1 MRLKSLLYGFVAII
15 LITLSY
21 FILQS
26 WGEPVS
32 YNRDI
37 RPIINGK
44 CITCHGGVKKS
55 AGVSFLF
62 REEALD
68 TADSGIPAIVPGD
81 AEASGVYQRIVHHD
95 PEYRMP
101 LEKEPLG
108 EQEIKLIKQWI
119 DEGAAWEDHWAYV
132 PPNPD
137 ISPPTI
143 EPTQVIRNNID
154 HFIYA
159 KLQESELTPAP
170 EAKKEVLL
178 RRLYIDLIGLPPTP
192 EEARSFLND
201 PNEDAYEKL
210 VDRLL
215 ASPHFGERWASMWLD
230 LARYA
235 DTKGYEKDLERSI
248 WKYRDWVIDAFNQD
262 MPFDQF
268 TVEQLAGDLL
278 PDPTQDQLIA
288 TAFHR
293 NTIANDEGG
302 TDDEEFRV
310 AAVIERVGTT
320 FEVWQST
327 TMACVQCHSH
337 PYDPIQHEEFYRFMA
352 FFNNTEDRDIYNE
365 QPNLHTYETNAD
377 EVQEIL
383 TWIEDHL
390 KPEDAQLLS
399 AGRSLHQQKEEVLN
413 KLGYRKVEAEQFQ
426 ATSKLIELLSP
437 DQDVVWQVQDSSWIM
452 FENVDLSDVEK
463 ISFRCATAISGG
475 FIEVRLDSVN
485 GKKVGQTEVTT
496 TGKWGGWSGNKPDTS
511 KWKEFFAPIA
521 KVSGEHDIYYFF
533 RKNRDLQQHL
543 FHLDCI
549 YYHEQNPLKQKY
561 DKTFN
566 QKLARLAA
574 VRPVAT
580 PIMQDLPPEKSRST
594 HVFERGN
601 WVTPGK
607 QVEADVPE
615 ILGGIPDG
623 LPNNRLGM
631 AHWLVSE
638 DNPVTARVAVNRFW
652 KELFGIGIIET
663 MEEFG
668 SQGSPPSHVG
678 LLDWLAVQFMD
689 EHQWSMKS
697 LLKQIVMSATYRQ
710 SSEATP
716 VKIEKDP
723 RNRMLSRGPRVRL
736 SAEQVRDQILTVSGL
751 LNREMYGPS
760 VKPPRPDAISSPWSS
775 WVADTTSQQYRRS
788 LYIFG
793 KRSSPHPMI
802 TTFDGTGRNVCVSR
816 RIRTNTPLQAL
827 TLLNDSTFYL
837 AAQQLAEVMAG
848 ATDVSSGLQKGY
860 EKVMLR
866 SPDTE
871 KLAILRTL
879 YQDAFDHYQQQ
890 ALIKK
895 VATTEH
901 DPIHLKALALV
912 ANTMLNMDEFVTK
925 N

>member
-1 MRLKSLLYGFVAII
+1 MRLKSLLHGFMAII

-26 WGEPVS
+26 GSGSIS
-32 YNRDI
+32 YNQDI

-68 TADSGIPAIVPGD
+68 TAESGTPAIVPGD
-81 AEASGVYQRIVHHD
+81 AEASGMYQRIVHYD
-95 PEYRMP
+95 PEHRMP
-101 LEKEPLG
+101 LEKEPLST
-108 EQEIKLIKQWI
+108 QEIKLIKQWI
-119 DEGAAWEDHWAYV
+119 DEGAEWEDHWAYV
-132 PPNPD
+132 PPKPD

-143 EPTQVIRNNID
+143 ETQSILNNID
-154 HFIYA
+154 RFIYA
-159 KLQESELTPAP
+159 KLQEIDLTPAP

-178 RRLYIDLIGLPPTP
+178 RRLYIDLIGLPPTT
-192 EEARSFLND
+192 EEAKIYLND
-201 PNEDAYEKL
+201 PSEGAYEKL

-215 ASPHFGERWASMWLD
+215 ASSHFGERWASMWLD

-235 DTKGYEKDLERSI
+235 DTKGYEKDLDRSI

-278 PDPTQDQLIA
+278 SNPTQDQLIA

-293 NTIANDEGG
+293 NTMANDEGG
-302 TDDEEFRV
+302 TDNEEFRV
-310 AAVIERVGTT
+310 AAVVERVGTT

-327 TMACVQCHSH
+327 TMSCVQCHSH
-337 PYDPIQHEEFYRFMA
+337 PYDPIRHEEFYRFMA
-352 FFNNTEDRDIYNE
+352 FFNNTEDRDIYND
-365 QPNLHTYETNAD
+365 QPNLHTYEKNAE
-377 EVQEIL
+377 EVRAIL

-390 KPEDAQLLS
+390 DSEDAQLLS
-399 AGRSLHQQKEEVLN
+399 VGQYLHQQKEEMLN
-413 KLGYRKVEAEQFQ
+413 KLGYRKVEAEQYQ
-426 ATSKLIELLSP
+426 ASSKLIELLAP

-452 FENVDLSDVEK
+452 FENVDLNDVEK

-485 GKKVGQTEVTT
+485 GKKIGQTEVTT
-496 TGKWGGWSGNKPDTS
+496 TGNWNRWSGSKPDAS
-511 KWKEFFAPIA
+511 GWKEFSTPIA
-521 KVSGEHDIYYFF
+521 MVSGEHDIYYLF

-543 FHLDCI
+543 FHLDWI

-561 DKTFN
+561 DKKFN
-566 QKLARLAA
+566 QQLARLAA
-574 VRPVAT
+574 ILPLAT

-601 WVTPGK
+601 WMTPGQ
-607 QVEADVPE
+607 QVKADVPK
-615 ILGGIPDG
+615 ILGEIPDG

-631 AHWLVSE
+631 AQWLINE

-689 EHQWSMKS
+689 KHQWSMKS

-716 VKIEKDP
+716 EKIEKDP
-723 RNRMLSRGPRVRL
+723 RNRLLSRSPRVRL

-751 LNREMYGPS
+751 LDRKMYGPS
-760 VKPPRPDAISSPWSS
+760 VKPPRPDVISSPWSI
-775 WVADTTSQQYRRS
+775 WVADTTSDQYRRS

-793 KRSSPHPMI
+793 KRISPYPII

-816 RIRTNTPLQAL
+816 RIHTNTPLQAL

-837 AAQQLAEVMAG
+837 AAQQLAEVMAE
-848 ATDVSSGLQKGY
+848 ASDLSSGLQKGY

-871 KLAILRTL
+871 KLEILRTL
-879 YQDAFDHYQQQ
+879 YENAFNHYQQQ
-890 ALIKK
+890 TLVQK
-895 VATTEH
+895 VAINKD
-901 DPIHLKALALV
+901 DPVRQKALALV
-912 ANTMLNMDEFVTK
+912 ANTMMNMDEFVTK